1 MDEKISAKVSVYK
14 TNRKIN
20 NLVIKK
26 KTSKIDAKKFS
37 MNSGEC
43 KREATSKATER

>member
-26 KTSKIDAKKFS
+26 KQVKLMLKI
-37 MNSGEC
+37 
-43 KREATSKATER
+43 

>member
-26 KTSKIDAKKFS
+26 TSKIDAK
-37 MNSGEC
+37 NLV
-43 KREATSKATER
+43 

>member
-1 MDEKISAKVSVYK
+1 MSAKVSVYK

-26 KTSKIDAKKFS
+26 TSKIDAKKLS

>member
-1 MDEKISAKVSVYK
+1 MSINLEILIYGRKISAKVSVYK

-26 KTSKIDAKKFS
+26 TSNIYAKKI
-37 MNSGEC
+37 
-43 KREATSKATER
+43 